1 MLKVPSGFC
10 SHPSKIGATFWPL
23 AYWTWAATR
32 RPAAQTIAS
41 ATHAAQYPLMGLLR
55 RRHSSLF
62 CLSFLHLLPV
72 LFVCQIV
79 VAHPSSAH
87 FVDGPLP
94 VGDRVV
100 RVRVE
105 LVMRRVVIPRRE
117 VQDGARRQQR
127 LLVFVVEIHDV
138 PGELVVTHTTQR
150 LDFVT
155 SRVDGLHTRG
165 FAAVMQVG
173 LE

>member
-23 AYWTWAATR
+23 AYWTWAASR
-32 RPAAQTIAS
+32 RPAAQAIAS
-41 ATHAAQYPLMGLLR
+41 ATHAAPNRRIGLLR
-55 RRHSSLF
+55 RRHGSLF
-62 CLSFLHLLPV
+62 CLSLLHLLLV
-72 LFVCQIV
+72 LFICQIV
-79 VAHPSSAH
+79 VAHPSAAH

-100 RVRVE
+100 RIRVE
-105 LVMRRVVIPRRE
+105 LVVRRVVIPRRE

-127 LLVFVVEIHDV
+127 LLVFIVEIHDG
-138 PGELVVTHTTQR
+138 PGELVVTHTTER
-150 LDFVT
+150 FDFV
-155 SRVDGLHTRG
+155 SARVDGLHTRG
-165 FAAVMQVG
+165 FAAIMQVG